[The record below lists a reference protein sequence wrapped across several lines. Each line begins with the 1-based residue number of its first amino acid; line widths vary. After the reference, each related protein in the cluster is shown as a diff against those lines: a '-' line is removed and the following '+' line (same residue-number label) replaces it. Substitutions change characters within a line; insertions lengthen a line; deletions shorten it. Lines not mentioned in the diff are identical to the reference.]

1 MKKVLCDKASRKH
14 TYIMA
19 LSITMVMFL
28 ILVSIASVAS
38 SENIKNS
45 DSNNAFNFNKFDKT
59 ISAYDKAIEINSQN
73 SSILCNHAFFYS
85 PIIKTDNISV
95 HILSINDFHGQLEP
109 PSDDAGGAEYLATYI
124 KKFKSENQNTIV
136 VSAGD
141 NIGASPLISAHFHDE
156 PTIKALNM
164 MGFDFSA
171 VGNHELD
178 KGLDEL
184 MRIQYGGCHPD
195 DCLGNSSFEGAHF
208 QYLAANIVNNT
219 TKKLVFPAYAVTY
232 VQGVPIGFIGIALES
247 TPMTVSKFAVKEL
260 KFLNETEIINKYV
273 KELKDNKGVKTIVVL
288 IHNGGCSQ
296 DDGCSPD
303 LESLNNTQLDHNDN
317 RSRHISDVVNNTD
330 RSVAVFIT
338 GHTHQAYNELV
349 DGRNVTQAYAQGKV
363 LTDIDLVISNETH
376 AVIEKKARNIIVSRD
391 VPKDSRVAG
400 LVMRYESLVAPIA
413 DKVIGSIK
421 GNFTAKPNKAGEST
435 LGDLIADAQ
444 LNYTHNPS
452 CGGADVA
459 FTNPEG
465 IRSNLNLNGSERQSN
480 VTYGQVF
487 SVQPFGNKLVT
498 MTLNGTQIKDL
509 LENQLQYSDNKSS
522 TLQVSKGFGYTWN
535 KSAPVGKRIN
545 ISGIKI
551 NGTSIDP
558 NNPSYHVTM
567 DSFMAVRAISILE
580 TDNMINESSLDGMNV
595 TALDDVNVTANYLS
609 HSKAMDPEPGNRI
622 AVVE

>member
-14 TYIMA
+14 TYIMV
-19 LSITMVMFL
+19 LSITMVVFL
-28 ILVSIASVAS
+28 ILVNIASVAS
-38 SENIKNS
+38 SEDIKNS
-45 DSNNAFNFNKFDKT
+45 GSNNAFNFNKFDKA
-59 ISAYDKAIEINSQN
+59 ISAYDKAIEINLQN
-73 SSILCNHAFFYS
+73 SPTLYNHAFFCS
-85 PIIKTDNISV
+85 PINKTGNISV
-95 HILSINDFHGQLEP
+95 HILAINDFHGHLEP
-109 PSDDAGGAEYLATYI
+109 SNDTVGAEYLATYI
-124 KKFKSENQNTIV
+124 KRFKSENPNTIV

-156 PTIKALNM
+156 PTIKALSM

-195 DCLGNSSFEGAHF
+195 GCLGNSSFEGAHF
-208 QYLAANIVNNT
+208 QYLAANIVNNST
-219 TKKLVFPAYAVTY
+219 NDLVFPAYAVTY
-232 VQGVPIGFIGIALES
+232 VHGVPIGFIGIALES
-247 TPMTVSKFAVKEL
+247 TPMTVSKFAVKGL
-260 KFLNETEIINKYV
+260 KFLNETETINKYV
-273 KELKDNKGVKTIVVL
+273 KELKDNKGVKNIVVL
-288 IHNGGCSQ
+288 IHNGGYSQ
-296 DDGCSPD
+296 DRK
-303 LESLNNTQLDHNDN
+303 SLNNTLLDHN
-317 RSRHISDVVNNTD
+317 SSKSMHISDVVNNTD

-338 GHTHQAYNELV
+338 GHTHQAYNALIN
-349 DGRNVTQAYAQGKV
+349 GSLVTQADAQGKV

-391 VPKDSRVAG
+391 VPKDSGVAG
-400 LVMRYESLVAPIA
+400 LVMRYKSLVAPIA

-421 GNFTAKPNKAGEST
+421 GNFTAETNEAGEST

-444 LNYTHNPS
+444 LYYTHNLS
-452 CGGADVA
+452 YGCADVA
-459 FTNPEG
+459 FTDPEG
-465 IRSNLNLNGSERQSN
+465 IRSDLNLSGSERQSN

-498 MTLNGTQIKDL
+498 MTLNVTQIKDL
-509 LENQLQYSDNKSS
+509 LENQLHYSDNKSS

-535 KSAPVGKRIN
+535 KSAPVGNRIN
-545 ISGIKI
+545 ISGIMI

-567 DSFMAVRAISILE
+567 DSFMAEKAISILE
-580 TDNMINESSLDGMNV
+580 ADNMINESSLDGMNV
-595 TALDDVNVTANYLS
+595 TALDDVNVTANYFS
-609 HSKAMDPEPGNRI
+609 HSKAMNPEPGNRI

>member
-28 ILVSIASVAS
+28 ILVSITSVAS
-38 SENIKNS
+38 SEDIKNS
-45 DSNNAFNFNKFDKT
+45 DSNNAFNFNK
-59 ISAYDKAIEINSQN
+59 SG
-73 SSILCNHAFFYS
+73 
-85 PIIKTDNISV
+85 NISV
-95 HILSINDFHGQLEP
+95 HILAINDFHGHLD
-109 PSDDAGGAEYLATYI
+109 PSNDAVGAEYLATYI
-124 KKFKSENQNTIV
+124 KRFKSENPNTIV

-156 PTIKALNM
+156 PTIKALSM

-195 DCLGNSSFEGAHF
+195 GCLGTSSFEGAHF
-208 QYLAANIVNNT
+208 QYLAANIVNNST
-219 TKKLVFPAYAVTY
+219 NDLVFPAYAVTY
-232 VQGVPIGFIGIALES
+232 VHGVPIGFIGIALES
-247 TPMTVSKFAVKEL
+247 TPMTVSKFAVKGL
-260 KFLNETEIINKYV
+260 KFLNETETINKYV
-273 KELKDNKGVKTIVVL
+273 KELKDNKGVKNIVVL
-288 IHNGGCSQ
+288 IHNGGYSQ
-296 DDGCSPD
+296 DRK
-303 LESLNNTQLDHNDN
+303 SLNNTLLDHN
-317 RSRHISDVVNNTD
+317 SSKSMHISDVVNNTD

-338 GHTHQAYNELV
+338 GHTHQAYNALIN
-349 DGRNVTQAYAQGKV
+349 GSLVTQADAQGKV

-391 VPKDSRVAG
+391 VPKDSGVAG
-400 LVMRYESLVAPIA
+400 LVMRYKSLVAPIA

-421 GNFTAKPNKAGEST
+421 GNFTAETNEAGEST

-444 LNYTHNPS
+444 LYYTHNLS
-452 CGGADVA
+452 YGCADVA
-459 FTNPEG
+459 FTDPEG
-465 IRSNLNLNGSERQSN
+465 IRSDLNLSGSERQSN

-498 MTLNGTQIKDL
+498 MTLNVTQIKDL
-509 LENQLQYSDNKSS
+509 LENQLHYSDNKSS

-535 KSAPVGKRIN
+535 KSAPVGDRIN
-545 ISGIKI
+545 ISGIMI

-567 DSFMAVRAISILE
+567 DSFMAEKAISILE
-580 TDNMINESSLDGMNV
+580 ADNMINESSLDGMNV
-595 TALDDVNVTANYLS
+595 TALDDVNVTANYFS
-609 HSKAMDPEPGNRI
+609 HSKAMNPEPGNRI

>member
-38 SENIKNS
+38 SKDIKNS

-73 SSILCNHAFFYS
+73 SSTLHNHAFFCS
-85 PIIKTDNISV
+85 PIDKTGNISV
-95 HILSINDFHGQLEP
+95 HILAINDFHGHLET
-109 PSDDAGGAEYLATYI
+109 SNDAVGAEYLATYI
-124 KKFKSENQNTIV
+124 KKFKSENPNTIV

-156 PTIKALNM
+156 PTIKALSM

-195 DCLGNSSFEGAHF
+195 GCLGNSSFEGAHF
-208 QYLAANIVNNT
+208 QYLAANIINNT

-260 KFLNETEIINKYV
+260 KFLNETVIINKYV
-273 KELKDNKGVKTIVVL
+273 KELKDKGVKSIVVL
-288 IHNGGCSQ
+288 IHNGGYSQ
-296 DDGCSPD
+296 DRA
-303 LESLNNTQLDHNDN
+303 SLNNTQLDRNDN
-317 RSRHISDVVNNTD
+317 YSKHILDVVNNTD

-338 GHTHQAYNELV
+338 GHTHRAYNVLL
-349 DGRNVTQAYAQGKV
+349 DGRNVTQAYAYGNV
-363 LTDIDLVISNETH
+363 LTDIDMVISNETH
-376 AVIEKKARNIIVSRD
+376 DVIEKKARNIIVPRD

-400 LVMRYESLVAPIA
+400 LVMRYKSLVAPIA
-413 DKVIGSIK
+413 DRMIGSIK
-421 GNFTAKPNKAGEST
+421 GNFTAEPNKAGEST

-465 IRSNLNLNGSERQSN
+465 IRSNLNLSGSERQSN

-509 LENQLQYSDNKSS
+509 LENQLHYSDDKSS
-522 TLQVSKGFGYTWN
+522 TLQVSKSFGYTWN

-567 DSFMAVRAISILE
+567 DSFMAERAISILE
-580 TDNMINESSLDGMNV
+580 ADNMINESSLDGMNV
-595 TALDDVNVTANYLS
+595 TALDDVNVTANYFS
-609 HSKAMDPEPGNRI
+609 HSKAMDTEPGNRI

>member
-1 MKKVLCDKASRKH
+1 MRLSMKKVLCDKASRKH

-28 ILVSIASVAS
+28 ILVSITSVAS
-38 SENIKNS
+38 SEDIKNS
-45 DSNNAFNFNKFDKT
+45 DSNNAFNFNK
-59 ISAYDKAIEINSQN
+59 SG
-73 SSILCNHAFFYS
+73 
-85 PIIKTDNISV
+85 NISV
-95 HILSINDFHGQLEP
+95 HILAINDFHGQLEP
-109 PSDDAGGAEYLATYI
+109 PSYDAGGAEYLTTYI
-124 KKFKSENQNTIV
+124 KKFKSENPNTIV

-156 PTIKALNM
+156 PTIKALSM

-195 DCLGNSSFEGAHF
+195 GCLGNSSFEGAHF
-208 QYLAANIVNNT
+208 QYLAANIVNNST
-219 TKKLVFPAYAVTY
+219 NDLVFPAYAVTY
-232 VQGVPIGFIGIALES
+232 VHGVPIGFIGIALES
-247 TPMTVSKFAVKEL
+247 TPMTVSKFAVKGL
-260 KFLNETEIINKYV
+260 KFLNETETINKYV
-273 KELKDNKGVKTIVVL
+273 KELKDNKGVKNIVVL
-288 IHNGGCSQ
+288 IHNGEYSQ
-296 DDGCSPD
+296 DRK
-303 LESLNNTQLDHNDN
+303 SLNNTLLDHN
-317 RSRHISDVVNNTD
+317 SSKSMHISDVVNNTD

-338 GHTHQAYNELV
+338 GHTHQAYNALIN
-349 DGRNVTQAYAQGKV
+349 GSLVTQADAQGKV

-391 VPKDSRVAG
+391 VPKDSGVAG
-400 LVMRYESLVAPIA
+400 LVMRYKSLVAPIA

-421 GNFTAKPNKAGEST
+421 GNFTAETNEAGEST

-444 LNYTHNPS
+444 LYYTHNLS
-452 CGGADVA
+452 YGCADVA
-459 FTNPEG
+459 FTDPEG
-465 IRSNLNLNGSERQSN
+465 IRSDLNLSGSERQSN

-498 MTLNGTQIKDL
+498 MTLNVTQIKDL
-509 LENQLQYSDNKSS
+509 LENQLHYSDNKSS

-535 KSAPVGKRIN
+535 KSAPVGDRIN
-545 ISGIKI
+545 ISGIMI

-567 DSFMAVRAISILE
+567 DSFMAEKAISILE
-580 TDNMINESSLDGMNV
+580 ADNMINESSLDGMNV
-595 TALDDVNVTANYLS
+595 TALDDVNVTANYFS
-609 HSKAMDPEPGNRI
+609 HSKAMNPEPGNRI

>member
-1 MKKVLCDKASRKH
+1 MRLSMKKVLCDKASRKH
-14 TYIMA
+14 NYIMA

-38 SENIKNS
+38 YEDIKNS
-45 DSNNAFNFNKFDKT
+45 DSNNAFNFNKFDKA

-73 SSILCNHAFFYS
+73 SSTLYNHAFFCS
-85 PIIKTDNISV
+85 PINKTGNISV
-95 HILSINDFHGQLEP
+95 HILAINDFHGQLEP

-124 KKFKSENQNTIV
+124 KKFKSENPNTIV

-156 PTIKALNM
+156 PTIKALSM

-184 MRIQYGGCHPD
+184 MRIQYGDCHPD
-195 DCLGNSSFEGAHF
+195 GCLGNSSFEGAHF
-208 QYLAANIVNNT
+208 QYLAANIVNNST
-219 TKKLVFPAYAVTY
+219 NDLVFPAYAVTY

-247 TPMTVSKFAVKEL
+247 TPMTVSKFAVKGL
-260 KFLNETEIINKYV
+260 KFLNETETINKYV

-296 DDGCSPD
+296 DR
-303 LESLNNTQLDHNDN
+303 ESLNNTQLDQKD
-317 RSRHISDVVNNTD
+317 SKSMHILDVVNNTD
-330 RSVAVFIT
+330 RSVTVFIT

-363 LTDIDLVISNETH
+363 LTDIDLVISNETQ
-376 AVIEKKARNIIVSRD
+376 AVIEKRARNIIVSRD
-391 VPKDSRVAG
+391 VPKDSGVAG
-400 LVMRYESLVAPIA
+400 LIMRYKSLVAPIA

-421 GNFTAKPNKAGEST
+421 GNFTAEPNEAGEST

-452 CGGADVA
+452 YGGADVA
-459 FTNPEG
+459 FTNPES
-465 IRSNLNLNGSERQSN
+465 IRSNLNLSGSERQSN

-509 LENQLQYSDNKSS
+509 LENQLHYSDNKSS

-535 KSAPVGKRIN
+535 KSAPVGKKIN

-567 DSFMAVRAISILE
+567 DSFMAERAISILE
-580 TDNMINESSLDGMNV
+580 AGNRINESSLDGMNV
-595 TALDDVNVTANYLS
+595 TDLDDVNVTANYFS

-622 AVVE
+622 VVVE

>member
-38 SENIKNS
+38 SKDIKNS

-73 SSILCNHAFFYS
+73 SSTLHNHAFFCS
-85 PIIKTDNISV
+85 PIDKTGNISV
-95 HILSINDFHGQLEP
+95 HILAINDFHGHLET
-109 PSDDAGGAEYLATYI
+109 SNDAVGAEYLATYI
-124 KKFKSENQNTIV
+124 KKFKSENPNTIV

-141 NIGASPLISAHFHDE
+141 NIGASPLISAYFHDE
-156 PTIKALNM
+156 PTIKALSM

-195 DCLGNSSFEGAHF
+195 GCLGNSSFEGAHF
-208 QYLAANIVNNT
+208 QYLAANIINNT

-260 KFLNETEIINKYV
+260 KFLNETVIINKYV
-273 KELKDNKGVKTIVVL
+273 KELKDKGVKSIVVL
-288 IHNGGCSQ
+288 IHNGGYSQ
-296 DDGCSPD
+296 DRA
-303 LESLNNTQLDHNDN
+303 SLNNTQLDRNDN
-317 RSRHISDVVNNTD
+317 YSKHILDVVNNTD

-338 GHTHQAYNELV
+338 GHTHRAYNVLL
-349 DGRNVTQAYAQGKV
+349 DGRNVTQAYAYGNV
-363 LTDIDLVISNETH
+363 LTDIDMVISNETH
-376 AVIEKKARNIIVSRD
+376 DVIEKKARNIIVPRD

-400 LVMRYESLVAPIA
+400 LVMRYKSLVAPIA
-413 DKVIGSIK
+413 DRMIGSIK
-421 GNFTAKPNKAGEST
+421 GNFTAEPNKAGEST

-465 IRSNLNLNGSERQSN
+465 IRSNLNLSGSERQSN

-509 LENQLQYSDNKSS
+509 LENQLHYSDDKSS
-522 TLQVSKGFGYTWN
+522 TLQVSKSFGYTWN

-567 DSFMAVRAISILE
+567 DSFMAERAISILE
-580 TDNMINESSLDGMNV
+580 ADNMINESSLDGMNV
-595 TALDDVNVTANYLS
+595 TALDDVNVTANYFS
-609 HSKAMDPEPGNRI
+609 HSKAMDTEPGNRI

>member
-28 ILVSIASVAS
+28 ILVSITSVAS
-38 SENIKNS
+38 SEDIKNS
-45 DSNNAFNFNKFDKT
+45 DSNNAFNFNK
-59 ISAYDKAIEINSQN
+59 SG
-73 SSILCNHAFFYS
+73 
-85 PIIKTDNISV
+85 NISV
-95 HILSINDFHGQLEP
+95 HILAINDFHGQLEP
-109 PSDDAGGAEYLATYI
+109 PSYDAGGAEYLTTYI
-124 KKFKSENQNTIV
+124 KKFKSENPNTIV

-156 PTIKALNM
+156 PTIKALSM

-195 DCLGNSSFEGAHF
+195 GCLGNSSFEGAHF
-208 QYLAANIVNNT
+208 QYLAANIVNNST
-219 TKKLVFPAYAVTY
+219 NDLVFPAYAVTY
-232 VQGVPIGFIGIALES
+232 VHGVPIGFIGIALES
-247 TPMTVSKFAVKEL
+247 TPMTVSKFAVKGL
-260 KFLNETEIINKYV
+260 KFLNETETINKYV
-273 KELKDNKGVKTIVVL
+273 KELKDNKGVKNIVVL
-288 IHNGGCSQ
+288 IHNGGYSQ
-296 DDGCSPD
+296 DRK
-303 LESLNNTQLDHNDN
+303 SLNNTLLDHN
-317 RSRHISDVVNNTD
+317 SSKSMHISDVVNNTD

-338 GHTHQAYNELV
+338 GHTHQAYNALIN
-349 DGRNVTQAYAQGKV
+349 GSLVTQADAQGKV

-391 VPKDSRVAG
+391 VPKDSGVAG
-400 LVMRYESLVAPIA
+400 LVMRYKSLVAPIA

-421 GNFTAKPNKAGEST
+421 GNFTAETNEAGEST

-444 LNYTHNPS
+444 LYYTHNLS
-452 CGGADVA
+452 YGCADVA
-459 FTNPEG
+459 FTDPEG
-465 IRSNLNLNGSERQSN
+465 IRSDLNLSGSERQSN

-498 MTLNGTQIKDL
+498 MTLNVTQIKDL
-509 LENQLQYSDNKSS
+509 LENQLHYSDNKSS

-535 KSAPVGKRIN
+535 KSAPVGDRIN
-545 ISGIKI
+545 ISGIMI

-567 DSFMAVRAISILE
+567 DSFMAEKAISILE
-580 TDNMINESSLDGMNV
+580 ADNMINESSLDGMNV
-595 TALDDVNVTANYLS
+595 TALDDVNVTANYFS
-609 HSKAMDPEPGNRI
+609 HSKAMNPEPGNRI

>member
-73 SSILCNHAFFYS
+73 SSTLYNHAFFCS
-85 PIIKTDNISV
+85 PINKTGNISV
-95 HILSINDFHGQLEP
+95 HILAINDFHGHLET
-109 PSDDAGGAEYLATYI
+109 SNDAVGAEYLATYI
-124 KKFKSENQNTIV
+124 KKFKSENPNTIV

-156 PTIKALNM
+156 PTIKALSM

-195 DCLGNSSFEGAHF
+195 GCLGNSSFEGAHF
-208 QYLAANIVNNT
+208 QYLAANIINNT

-260 KFLNETEIINKYV
+260 KFLNETVIINKYV
-273 KELKDNKGVKTIVVL
+273 KELKDKGVKSIVVL
-288 IHNGGCSQ
+288 IHNGGYSQ
-296 DDGCSPD
+296 DRA
-303 LESLNNTQLDHNDN
+303 SLNNTQLDRNDN
-317 RSRHISDVVNNTD
+317 YSKHILDVVNNTD

-338 GHTHQAYNELV
+338 GHTHRAYNVLL
-349 DGRNVTQAYAQGKV
+349 DGRNVTQAYAYGNV
-363 LTDIDLVISNETH
+363 LTDIDMVISNETH
-376 AVIEKKARNIIVSRD
+376 DVIEKKARNIIVPRD

-400 LVMRYESLVAPIA
+400 LVMRYKSLVAPIA
-413 DKVIGSIK
+413 DRMIGSIK
-421 GNFTAKPNKAGEST
+421 GNFTAEPNKAGEST

-444 LNYTHNPS
+444 LHYTHSPS
-452 CGGADVA
+452 YGGADVA
-459 FTNPEG
+459 FMNPEG
-465 IRSNLNLNGSERQSN
+465 IRSDLNLSGSERQSN

-509 LENQLQYSDNKSS
+509 LENQLHPSDNTSS
-522 TLQVSKGFGYTWN
+522 TLQISKGFGYTWN
-535 KSAPVGKRIN
+535 KLAPVGEKVN
-545 ISGIKI
+545 VSGIKI

-558 NNPSYHVTM
+558 NNPYRVTM
-567 DSFMAVRAISILE
+567 DSFMAERAIYILE
-580 TDNMINESSLDGMNV
+580 ADNMINESSLDGMNV
-595 TALDDVNVTANYLS
+595 TALDDVNVTANYFS

>member
-38 SENIKNS
+38 SKDIKNS

-73 SSILCNHAFFYS
+73 SSTLHNHAFFCS
-85 PIIKTDNISV
+85 PIDKTGNISV
-95 HILSINDFHGQLEP
+95 HILAINDFHGHLET
-109 PSDDAGGAEYLATYI
+109 SNDAVGAEYLATYI
-124 KKFKSENQNTIV
+124 KKFKSENPNTIV

-156 PTIKALNM
+156 PTIKALSM

-195 DCLGNSSFEGAHF
+195 GCLGNSSFEGAHF

-219 TKKLVFPAYAVTY
+219 TKSLVFPAYAVTY

-260 KFLNETEIINKYV
+260 KFLNETVIINKYV
-273 KELKDNKGVKTIVVL
+273 KELKDKGVKSIVVL
-288 IHNGGCSQ
+288 IHNGGYSQ
-296 DDGCSPD
+296 DRA
-303 LESLNNTQLDHNDN
+303 SLNNTQLDRNDN
-317 RSRHISDVVNNTD
+317 YSKHILDVVNNTD

-338 GHTHQAYNELV
+338 GHTHRAYNVLL
-349 DGRNVTQAYAQGKV
+349 DGRNVTQAYAYGNV
-363 LTDIDLVISNETH
+363 LTDIDMVISNETH
-376 AVIEKKARNIIVSRD
+376 DVIEKKARNIIVPRD

-400 LVMRYESLVAPIA
+400 LVMRYKSLVAPIA
-413 DKVIGSIK
+413 DRMIGSIK
-421 GNFTAKPNKAGEST
+421 GNFTAEPNKAGEST

-465 IRSNLNLNGSERQSN
+465 IRSNLNLSGSERQSN

-509 LENQLQYSDNKSS
+509 LENQLHYSDDKSS
-522 TLQVSKGFGYTWN
+522 TLQVSKSFGYTWN

-567 DSFMAVRAISILE
+567 DSFMAERAISILE
-580 TDNMINESSLDGMNV
+580 ADNMINESSLDGMNV
-595 TALDDVNVTANYLS
+595 TALDDVNVTANYFS

>member
-28 ILVSIASVAS
+28 ILVSITSVAS
-38 SENIKNS
+38 SEDIKNS
-45 DSNNAFNFNKFDKT
+45 DSNNAFNFNK
-59 ISAYDKAIEINSQN
+59 SG
-73 SSILCNHAFFYS
+73 
-85 PIIKTDNISV
+85 NISV
-95 HILSINDFHGQLEP
+95 HILAINDFHGQLEP
-109 PSDDAGGAEYLATYI
+109 PSDDAGGAEYLGTYI
-124 KKFKSENQNTIV
+124 KKFKSENPNTIV

-156 PTIKALNM
+156 PTIKALSM

-195 DCLGNSSFEGAHF
+195 GCLGNSSFEGAHF
-208 QYLAANIVNNT
+208 QYLAANIVNNST
-219 TKKLVFPAYAVTY
+219 NDLVFPAYAVTY
-232 VQGVPIGFIGIALES
+232 VHGVPIGFIGIALES
-247 TPMTVSKFAVKEL
+247 TPMTVSKFAVKGL
-260 KFLNETEIINKYV
+260 KFLNETETINKYV
-273 KELKDNKGVKTIVVL
+273 KELKDNKGVKNIVVL
-288 IHNGGCSQ
+288 IHNGGYSQ
-296 DDGCSPD
+296 DRK
-303 LESLNNTQLDHNDN
+303 SLNNTLLDHN
-317 RSRHISDVVNNTD
+317 SSKSMHISDVVNNTD

-338 GHTHQAYNELV
+338 GHTHQAYNALIN
-349 DGRNVTQAYAQGKV
+349 GSLVTQADAQGKV

-391 VPKDSRVAG
+391 VPKDSGVAG
-400 LVMRYESLVAPIA
+400 LVMRYKSLVAPIA

-421 GNFTAKPNKAGEST
+421 GNFTAETNEAGEST

-444 LNYTHNPS
+444 LYYTHNLS
-452 CGGADVA
+452 YGCADVA
-459 FTNPEG
+459 FTDPEG
-465 IRSNLNLNGSERQSN
+465 IRSDLNLSGSERQSN

-498 MTLNGTQIKDL
+498 MTLNVTQIKDL
-509 LENQLQYSDNKSS
+509 LENQLHYSDNKSS

-535 KSAPVGKRIN
+535 KSAPVGDRIN
-545 ISGIKI
+545 ISGIMI

-567 DSFMAVRAISILE
+567 DSFMAEKAISILE
-580 TDNMINESSLDGMNV
+580 ADNMINESSLDGMNV
-595 TALDDVNVTANYLS
+595 TALDDVNVTANYFS
-609 HSKAMDPEPGNRI
+609 HSKAMNPEPGNRI